1 MKVTNDISKIDKN
14 FLVDLEIDKTGYKFY
29 SPEDAPFRMY
39 GVKRYGDR
47 FYRIPPEVAE
57 KTSEGVFTLASH
69 TSGGRVR
76 FMTDSMRIAI
86 KAKLIASGSSA
97 CMGTM
102 GTSGFDLY
110 SGTECCGSFVP
121 PHVMPNEAYESRMTL
136 ESKEMRL
143 ITINMPIYCGVHEFY
158 IGLDEDAEILE
169 APDYT
174 YEKPI
179 VYYGSSITQG
189 GCASRPG
196 TIYQNWISRALD
208 ANYINLGFS
217 GNAKAEEAIAEY
229 IAGLDMSV
237 FVYDYDHNAPDTEY
251 LIKTHERM
259 FKTVRAA
266 HPDLP
271 ILMMSAPI
279 AKSPRRAPDDPMFIR
294 RDVVKATYERAV
306 ARGDK
311 NVYFIPGD
319 ELCSKV
325 GNEFTCDHT
334 HPTDLG
340 FYLMAEKISP
350 VIGEILGKLRENKN

>member
-1 MKVTNDISKIDKN
+1 MKVINDISKIDKN
-14 FLVDLEIDKTGYKFY
+14 FLVDLEIDKTGYRFY
-29 SPEDAPFRMY
+29 SPEEKPFRMY

-47 FYRIPPEVAE
+47 FYRLPPEVAGR
-57 KTSEGVFTLASH
+57 TSEGVLTLAKH

-97 CMGTM
+97 RMGTM

-158 IGLDEDAEILE
+158 IGLDEDAVVLE

-306 ARGDK
+306 AAGDK
-311 NVYFIPGD
+311 NLYFIPGD
-319 ELCSKV
+319 ELCSEV

-340 FYLMAEKISP
+340 FYFMAKKMLP
-350 VIGEILGKLRENKN
+350 VLGEMLKNS